1 MAARANTLANA
12 FSDKVLLEMYDRSL
26 TDHIVNRDYE
36 GEINKVGSKLNM
48 LNFNRL
54 TEKDYSGSA
63 LTADSLTE
71 NNAIL
76 TIDKQKS
83 FYWKELILDN
93 WKSYIK
99 DPHSPVVSQ
108 AAGERNRNMDI
119 YVLGFEGDVNAGN
132 RVGTD
137 YTTGTCEVA
146 VTTGVVTGSGTT
158 WVSGMVGKGFKATG
172 HTKWYRIKTF
182 TSVTSITIEDDLD
195 DITSAYTGGAI
206 AAGTTYTIEANTA
219 VAITTGNL
227 LQKVL
232 DLKQKLDKAQE
243 NNFSAVP
250 VEGRWLVVP
259 PEFTNVLMRASGIA
273 LHVPDFYSA
282 LKQKGYIGQLVG
294 FDVFVS
300 NDLAGD
306 NTDGY
311 KILGG
316 HKNWMTFAE
325 KVLQARIEEDLIG
338 DFGYA
343 FKDLFVYGAKVPD
356 VRRAQAASMLA
367 TF

>member
-1 MAARANTLANA
+1 MAARAATLAQA
-12 FSDKVLLEMYDRSL
+12 FSNKVLLEMYDKSL
-26 TDHIVNRDYE
+26 TDYIVNRDYQ
-36 GEINKVGSKLNM
+36 GEINGVGSKLNM

-54 TEKDYSGSA
+54 SEKDYSGSA
-63 LTADSLTE
+63 LSADDLTE
-71 NNAIL
+71 NNSIL
-76 TIDKQKS
+76 TIEKQKS
-83 FYWKELILDN
+83 FYWKEKILDN
-93 WKSYIK
+93 WKSYVK
-99 DPHSPVVSQ
+99 DPHSPVVDQ

-119 YVLGFEGDVNAGN
+119 YVLGFEGDVAAGN

-137 YTTGTCEVA
+137 YTTGTVQVA

-158 WVSGMVGKGFKATG
+158 FVSGMVGKGFKATG

-182 TSVTSITIEDDLD
+182 TSTTSITIEDDYD

-206 AAGTTYTIEANTA
+206 AAGTAYTIEANTA
-219 VAITTGNL
+219 VAITTANL
-227 LQKVL
+227 LAQL
-232 DLKQKLDKAQE
+232 ANLKQKLDKAQE
-243 NNFSAVP
+243 NGFSAVP
-250 VEGRWLVVP
+250 ISGRWLVVP
-259 PEFTNVLMRASGIA
+259 PEFMNTVVRATGVA
-273 LHVPDFYSA
+273 LHVPEVYGT
-282 LKQKGYIGQLVG
+282 LVQKGYIGQILG
-294 FDVFVS
+294 FDIFVS

-311 KILGG
+311 KVLAG

-343 FKDLFVYGAKVPD
+343 YKDLFVYGAKVPD
-356 VRRAQAASMLA
+356 VRRAMAASMLA